1 MRTVLSLVIALT
13 LGFNLSAQVPAKPDS
28 VRHIND
34 FAHMFDTVPAEK
46 VQALEDSLVAFG
58 KRTSNQIVVV
68 TLADL
73 ADHDVNEIA
82 TKIGHE
88 WGVGDKDNHNGV
100 VILIKPK
107 TATERGDIGIA
118 VGEGLEGALP
128 DGAVADLLDDVII
141 PRFAEGDYFGG
152 VVNGI
157 EKIKSVAVKE
167 FPTAEKKEKKDGG
180 SGIGTG
186 LLVVGGGAAA
196 YALLRRKKKKG
207 EKSSDR
213 SDVSEDTDET
223 AADSAA
229 AIATAAG
236 ADATDD
242 DDIDD
247 LDDDDD
253 FDDDDDLD
261 TEEEEDDDLDTEE
274 EKKDE
279 YRFGGGKFSG
289 AGAHR
294 KW

>member
-1 MRTVLSLVIALT
+1 MT
-13 LGFNLSAQVPAKPDS
+13 LGLNLSAQVPAKPDS

-73 ADHDVNEIA
+73 ADHDINEIA

-152 VVNGI
+152 VVDGI
-157 EKIKSVAVKE
+157 DKIKSVAVKE

-207 EKSSDR
+207 EKSSDGG
-213 SDVSEDTDET
+213 DVSEDADET

-236 ADATDD
+236 ADLDNDDDDDD
-242 DDIDD
+242 DDID
-247 LDDDDD
+247 L
-253 FDDDDDLD
+253 DDDDLD
-261 TEEEEDDDLDTEE
+261 TEEEEDDDLDIDTEK